1 MSILGAQ
8 ARAGGARLIALRMPT
23 RSIHVIERN
32 MVLFP
37 HFWKVLAAGFAEPVL
52 YLLGIGFGIGS
63 LVRSIPLADGHAV
76 SYAVFVAPALMA
88 SSAMNGAIY
97 ETTMNMFFKLRH
109 MKIYDGM
116 VATPVGVEDVAAGEV
131 MWAIARG
138 SVYSVGFIVVMLA
151 LGLVASPWA
160 ILAIPAAMLVGFA
173 FAALGVAVTTFVRQ
187 WQDLD
192 IVQLALQPMFLFSAT
207 FFPITVYPP
216 ALRVVVELTP
226 LYHGIDLIRGLTTG
240 AISAGLLGD
249 VAYLAAVGLVGVTV
263 AALRLRNQLL
273 K

>member
-1 MSILGAQ
+1 MSI
-8 ARAGGARLIALRMPT
+8 RTLRMPT

-32 MVLFP
+32 LVLFP
-37 HFWKVLAAGFAEPVL
+37 HFWKVLAAGFVEPVL
-52 YLLGIGFGIGS
+52 YLLGVGFGIGS
-63 LVRSIPLADGHAV
+63 LIRTIDVGGHTV

-97 ETTMNMFFKLRH
+97 ETTMNMFYKLRH
-109 MKIYDGM
+109 VKLYDGM

-131 MWAIARG
+131 LWAVGRG
-138 SVYSVGFIVVMLA
+138 SIYSVGFLVVMLA
-151 LGLVASPWA
+151 LHLITSPWA
-160 ILAIPAAMLVGFA
+160 ILAIPAAILVGIA
-173 FAALGVAVTTFVRQ
+173 FASLGAAVTTFIRQ

-192 IVQLALQPMFLFSAT
+192 IIQLALQPMFLFSAT

-216 ALRVVVELTP
+216 VLRFLVELTP

-240 AISAGLLGD
+240 AIGPGLLVD
-249 VAYLAAVGLVGVTV
+249 VAYLAALGVLGVTV
-263 AALRLRNQLL
+263 AAMRLRTQLI

>member
-1 MSILGAQ
+1 MSIL
-8 ARAGGARLIALRMPT
+8 ALRLPT

-32 MVLFP
+32 LVLFP
-37 HFWKVLAAGFAEPVL
+37 HFWKVLAAGFVEPVL

-63 LVRSIPLADGHAV
+63 LVHSIPLADGHTV

-109 MKIYDGM
+109 MKIYDSM

-131 MWAIARG
+131 MWAVARG
-138 SVYSVGFIVVMLA
+138 SVYSVGFLVIMLA
-151 LGLVASPWA
+151 LGLVSSPWA
-160 ILAIPAAMLVGFA
+160 ILAIPAALLVGVA
-173 FAALGVAVTTFVRQ
+173 FAALGAALTTFIRQ

-216 ALRVVVELTP
+216 ALRFIVELTP

-240 AISAGLLGD
+240 AIGPGLLGD
-249 VAYLAAVGLVGVTV
+249 VAYLAAVALVGVTV
-263 AALRLRNQLL
+263 AAMRLRSQLI